1 MKRQFTMTAMAM
13 LTALIIAPAAAQNPQ
28 SAKVIQSFPAKDE
41 VLKEQPLTGVRLEF
55 DKPVELVL
63 LSIYDP
69 SGEEI
74 SIYPPDGDF
83 SQSTAP
89 AKVFEL
95 PLPAALTEVGEYYIS
110 YLVTGKSVKS
120 LNGYIYFKLQG
131 KYPPAK
137 FNWQVP
143 YNGSNRSEP
152 LTEIVMNLDQ
162 VITLQSLELVRMVE
176 VDDGVSVKTVME
188 TIAAIVGADTPVI
201 SELSAQAF
209 KFPVDPSL
217 TPPGKYGINYRFTVS
232 HPDGSVS
239 ETTGTDKFKVSP
251 PDE

>member
-1 MKRQFTMTAMAM
+1 MTRNF
-13 LTALIIAPAAAQNPQ
+13 LTTVVAIVAALIAVPVAAQSVN
-28 SAKVIQSFPAKDE
+28 VIKSFPAKEE
-41 VLKEQPLTGVRLEF
+41 VLIEQPLTSVRLEF

-63 LSIYDP
+63 LSIYD
-69 SGEEI
+69 SSNEEI
-74 SIYPPDGDF
+74 SVYPPDGDAP
-83 SQSTAP
+83 QSTSP
-89 AKVFEL
+89 AKVFEV
-95 PLPAALTEVGEYYIS
+95 PLPTALTEVGEYRLS

-143 YNGSNRSEP
+143 YNGAVRSEP
-152 LTEIVMNLDQ
+152 LTEVVMKLDQ
-162 VITLQSLELVRMVE
+162 VITIKSLDLVRMVE
-176 VDDGVSVKTVME
+176 VDNGTSPETAME
-188 TIAAIVGADTPVI
+188 TVAAIVGADTPVTTA
-201 SELSAQAF
+201 LTAQEF

-217 TPPGKYGINYRFTVS
+217 TPPGDYGIKYSFTVS

-239 ETTGTDKFKVSP
+239 ETTRTDKFTVSH

>member
-1 MKRQFTMTAMAM
+1 MTRHF
-13 LTALIIAPAAAQNPQ
+13 LTTAVAIVAALIAVPATAQSVN
-28 SAKVIQSFPAKDE
+28 VVQSFPAKDA
-41 VLKEQPLTGVRLEF
+41 VLKEQPLTAVRLEF

-69 SGEEI
+69 SDEEI
-74 SIYPPDGDF
+74 SVYPPDGDA
-83 SQSTAP
+83 SQGTAP

-95 PLPAALTEVGEYYIS
+95 PLPTALTEVGEYKLS

-120 LNGYIYFKLQG
+120 LNGYIYFELQG
-131 KYPPAK
+131 KYPPPK
-137 FNWQVP
+137 FYVQMP
-143 YNGSNRSEP
+143 YDGSYLSEP

-162 VITLQSLELVRMVE
+162 VITLQSLDLVRMVE

-188 TIAAIVGADTPVI
+188 TIATIVGADTPAP
-201 SELSAQAF
+201 SELTGQEF

-217 TPPGKYGINYRFTVS
+217 TPPGKYGITYSFTVS

-239 ETTGTDKFKVSP
+239 ETTRTDKFEVSS

>member
-1 MKRQFTMTAMAM
+1 MKRRFSMAAVAM
-13 LTALIIAPAAAQNPQ
+13 LTALVAVPAAAQNPQ
-28 SAKVIQSFPAKDE
+28 SAKVVQSFPAKDD
-41 VLKEQPLTGVRLEF
+41 VLKEQPLTAVRLEF

-74 SIYPPDGDF
+74 SVYPPDNDF

-95 PLPAALTEVGEYYIS
+95 PLPAALTEVGRYKLS
-110 YLVTGKSVKS
+110 YLVSGKSVKS
-120 LNGYIYFKLQG
+120 LNGYIYFELQG
-131 KYPPAK
+131 KYPPPK
-137 FNWQVP
+137 FYVQMP
-143 YNGSNRSEP
+143 QNGSYLSEP

-162 VITLQSLELVRMVE
+162 VITLQSLDLVRMVE
-176 VDDGVSVKTVME
+176 VDDGVSIETVME
-188 TIAAIVGADTPVI
+188 TIATIVGADTPVTG
-201 SELSAQAF
+201 ELTGQKF

-217 TPPGKYGINYRFTVS
+217 TPPGKYGIKYSFTVS

-239 ETTGTDKFKVSP
+239 ETTSTAKFTVSGP
-251 PDE
+251 GE